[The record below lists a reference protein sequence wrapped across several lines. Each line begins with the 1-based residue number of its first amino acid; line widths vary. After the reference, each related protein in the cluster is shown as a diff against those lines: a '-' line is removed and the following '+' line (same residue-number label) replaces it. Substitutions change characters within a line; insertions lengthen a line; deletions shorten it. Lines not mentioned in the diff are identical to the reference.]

1 MSLLSGLF
9 GSNKSS
15 SSSNYS
21 DNSRNANA
29 EGEGIS
35 AMDSMVAKDGG
46 VVFGAGTTINNDLS
60 ADVVARALSSIDAA
74 SILQSEIALNGINR
88 ASATADAVVA
98 GANAMVENNAKLAGQ
113 SMDTALAFT
122 QQAAG
127 SLTSAGTNRTYA
139 IAGMI
144 AVMVIG
150 FAFLFR
156 RKKR

>member
-1 MSLLSGLF
+1 MGLLSGLF

-15 SSSNYS
+15 STSNYT
-21 DNSRNANA
+21 DNSRNINA
-29 EGEGIS
+29 EGEAIS

-60 ADVVARALSSIDAA
+60 GDVVARALSSIDAA
-74 SILQSEIALNGINR
+74 SILQSEIAMAGINR
-88 ASATADAVVA
+88 SAATADAVVA

-127 SLTSAGTNRTYA
+127 SLTSAGTTRTYA

-144 AVMVIG
+144 AVVAIVL
-150 FAFLFR
+150 ALLSR